1 MGKYG
6 PKMDGIITAQ
16 KRKLPNDTSGFV
28 FKNCKIS
35 GKGGKAILGRA
46 MGAYARVIIVVRPEG
61 WNPNTYAGHEANLT
75 FVEEGNRGP
84 GANKSQ
90 RMKWMKHLSGA
101 GLDKFKKIS
110 FIDEDGWIAKLP
122 KTIFG

>member
-1 MGKYG
+1 
-6 PKMDGIITAQ
+6 
-16 KRKLPNDTSGFV
+16 
-28 FKNCKIS
+28 
-35 GKGGKAILGRA
+35 
-46 MGAYARVIIVVRPEG
+46 
-61 WNPNTYAGHEANLT
+61 
-75 FVEEGNRGP
+75 VEEGNRGP

-90 RMKWMKHLSGA
+90 RVKWIKHLSGA